1 MQNDGSTSAFRQFL
15 RNKWVR
21 LILII
26 DAVAIIAIIG
36 VIIWNTTKTATINFS
51 IAPVDAKIQI
61 DGQGEYYNGSYQV
74 HPGNHT
80 ITISHDGLISKT
92 FTMDLKSGYD
102 TTLTTFL
109 KGEGDNFDFYTLR
122 DNYESFQKLSKIASA
137 GNNLTTDEDPSASDF
152 IQNFERNYELYQT
165 ILPINYSNQIETILP
180 DGSPWYVTTRAFN
193 IERSSSSECQ
203 KTLCLKAVISI
214 LDDNNFI
221 SEILQEKGFEL
232 NFCEVKYEDH
242 L

>member
-26 DAVAIIAIIG
+26 DIVAVIVIIG
-36 VIIWNTTKTATINFS
+36 IIVWNTTKTATINFS
-51 IAPVDAKIQI
+51 ITPIDAKIQI

-80 ITISHDGLISKT
+80 ITISHDGLAPKT

-102 TTLTTFL
+102 TTLTAFL
-109 KGEGDNFDFYTLR
+109 KGEGNNFDFYTLR
-122 DNYESFQKLSKIASA
+122 DNYSSFQKLAQIANIGDNS
-137 GNNLTTDEDPSASDF
+137 TTDRDTSAEDF
-152 IQNFERNYELYQT
+152 IQKFEQNYELYQT
-165 ILPINYSNQIETILP
+165 ILPINYSDQTETILP
-180 DGSPWYVTTRAFN
+180 NGSPWYVTTRAFN
-193 IERSSSSECQ
+193 IERNNNNECQ

-214 LDDNNFI
+214 LDNNDLI
-221 SEILQEKGFEL
+221 SEILQEKGFDL
-232 NFCEVKYEDH
+232 NFCEVKYENH

>member
-1 MQNDGSTSAFRQFL
+1 MQNDGNTSAFRQFL
-15 RNKWVR
+15 HNKWVR
-21 LILII
+21 LILIL
-26 DAVAIIAIIG
+26 DVIAII
-36 VIIWNTTKTATINFS
+36 VIIGIVIWNKTKTATINFS
-51 IAPVDAKIQI
+51 IAPSDAKIQI

-80 ITISHDGLISKT
+80 ITISHDGLTPKT
-92 FTMDLKSGYD
+92 FTLDLKSGYD

-109 KGEGDNFDFYTLR
+109 KGEDNNFDFYTLR
-122 DNYESFQKLSKIASA
+122 DNFESFQKLSAIASV

-165 ILPINYSNQIETILP
+165 ILPINYSNQTETILP

-193 IERSSSSECQ
+193 IERSNGCQ
-203 KTLCLKAVISI
+203 KTLCFKAVISI
-214 LDDNNFI
+214 LDDDSFI
-221 SEILQEKGFEL
+221 SEILQAKGFNL
-232 NFCEVKYEDH
+232 NFGEVQYENH